1 MLTGVSQPALPVRVA
16 RNFFVHSGHIPLVLL
31 ILEALLARPG
41 YFFRIDP
48 YLLLLAGIA
57 QAWAMELL
65 ITRGRAYAFM
75 ANLVGPLLYSTM
87 EVVIEGPAF
96 FTQWHHQSY
105 WGFSLGFAALHWLQ
119 SRCAKVNLPLVLL
132 ENILRSAIPLVI
144 YALFEAVS
152 GNVSLSWEMF
162 FADRAHDFLA
172 VVLLLL
178 GVLLGFADATLRRTM
193 ATVQELTNRLHRY
206 SQWSLGSGILNKA
219 MTDESSLALKRIE
232 RAVLFMDIRGFTA
245 WSETHTPEETVD
257 MLHAYYGVAEGALG
271 SSAPIKLKYTA
282 DEVMAVFASAT
293 QAIEAGRAMLRATS
307 ALLNRHQLTVGG
319 GVHWGQVIEGVL
331 GAQDAKAYDFIGD
344 TVNTAQRLCDA
355 AAAGELLVSALACE
369 EAGLVTGETRYIHAK
384 GKKDP
389 MPATVM

>member
-1 MLTGVSQPALPVRVA
+1 VLTGVSQPALPVRVA

-65 ITRGRAYAFM
+65 ITRGRPYAFM

-96 FTQWHHQSY
+96 FAQWHHQSY

-152 GNVSLSWEMF
+152 GNISLSWEMF

-219 MTDESSLALKRIE
+219 MMDESSLALKRIE

-245 WSETHTPEETVD
+245 WSETHTPEDTVD
-257 MLHAYYGVAEGALG
+257 MLNAYYGVAEGALG

-282 DEVMAVFASAT
+282 DEVMAVFASAPH
-293 QAIEAGRAMLRATS
+293 AIEAGRAMLEATS

-355 AAAGELLVSALACE
+355 AAAGELLVSVLACE
-369 EAGLVTGETRYIHAK
+369 EAGMATGETRYIHAK